1 MERKRLT
8 GMNCSIARSLDEV
21 GEWWS
26 LLIVRQC
33 MIGTTRFDEFQ
44 RNLGISRNVLTTRLD
59 RLVYLGILE
68 RFRLQD
74 RANTS
79 GYRLTGKGRG
89 LDSVLNALLEWGD
102 RWVAPDGRPKLE
114 HLDEASLEAMNQ
126 AAKRFWADLGLPDGL
141 ADSANDGGRAA
152 VIGVEEVLKSG

>member
-1 MERKRLT
+1 MERKSLN
-8 GMNCSIARSLDEV
+8 GLNCDIARSLDEV

-59 RLVYLGILE
+59 RLVSLGILE
-68 RFRLQD
+68 RFQLQD

-79 GYRLTGKGRG
+79 GYRLTAKGWG
-89 LDSVLNALLEWGD
+89 LDSVLNALLDWGA
-102 RWVAPDGRPKLE
+102 RWVAPDGRPRLE
-114 HLDEASLEAMNQ
+114 ELDEASLEEMNE
-126 AAKRFWADLGLPDGL
+126 AAKRFWADLGLSD
-141 ADSANDGGRAA
+141 AVVDAANDSSLEA
-152 VIGVEEVLKSG
+152 VIGVKQILKSG

>member
-1 MERKRLT
+1 MERKRLS
-8 GMNCSIARSLDEV
+8 GMNCNIARSLDEV

-59 RLVYLGILE
+59 RLVSLGILE
-68 RFRLQD
+68 RFQLQD

-79 GYRLTGKGRG
+79 GYRLTAKGRG
-89 LDSVLNALLEWGD
+89 LDPVLNALLEWGY
-102 RWVAPDGRPKLE
+102 RWVAPDGTPKLE
-114 HLDEASLEAMNQ
+114 NLDEASLEAMNE
-126 AAKRFWADLGLPDGL
+126 AANQFWADLGLSDVL
-141 ADSANDGGRAA
+141 AGPVDNASRAA
-152 VIGVEEVLKSG
+152 VMGVEQILKSG